1 MTNAFREI
9 PRTVLAVL
17 AMLLLIVS
25 ALWVLRPFIL
35 AIVWATMIVVAT
47 WPQMIRLQR
56 RFAGKRSLAVAA
68 MCVILVLFLVVPLL
82 LAVVALVGSLGE
94 IPRWVEALKTMQLPD
109 APAWIAGIP
118 LVGDRI
124 GHAWQELLA
133 EGADGLLVRA
143 SPYGAEVARWLV
155 GEAGSLGNVVV
166 QFLLTVVIAGVMYA
180 HGETAAAGVRR
191 FGHRL
196 AGSRGEEVVLLAGR
210 AINGVALGIGGTA
223 VIQTVLS
230 GVGLAIAG
238 VPFAGILTAL
248 ILVLSVAQIGA
259 IPVLLPAAL
268 WLYYKDHAITATLL
282 LVWIVVINAI
292 DNVVQPMLIKKRVD
306 LPLLVI
312 MAGVLGG
319 LLTFGI
325 IGLFVGPLVLAVNYT
340 LLRDWINSTAEA

>member
-1 MTNAFREI
+1 
-9 PRTVLAVL
+9 
-17 AMLLLIVS
+17 
-25 ALWVLRPFIL
+25 
-35 AIVWATMIVVAT
+35 
-47 WPQMIRLQR
+47 
-56 RFAGKRSLAVAA
+56 
-68 MCVILVLFLVVPLL
+68 
-82 LAVVALVGSLGE
+82 
-94 IPRWVEALKTMQLPD
+94 
-109 APAWIAGIP
+109 
-118 LVGDRI
+118 
-124 GHAWQELLA
+124 
-133 EGADGLLVRA
+133 
-143 SPYGAEVARWLV
+143 
-155 GEAGSLGNVVV
+155 
-166 QFLLTVVIAGVMYA
+166 MYA

-340 LLRDWINSTAEA
+340 LL

>member
-1 MTNAFREI
+1 
-9 PRTVLAVL
+9 
-17 AMLLLIVS
+17 
-25 ALWVLRPFIL
+25 
-35 AIVWATMIVVAT
+35 
-47 WPQMIRLQR
+47 
-56 RFAGKRSLAVAA
+56 
-68 MCVILVLFLVVPLL
+68 
-82 LAVVALVGSLGE
+82 
-94 IPRWVEALKTMQLPD
+94 MQLPD